1 MVLSVAA
8 DMPKKA
14 QITSSQATTCLLKI
28 CSLKK
33 KNITGIVIG
42 KAYYSGTINL
52 EEAIKVSKNA

>member
-28 CSLKK
+28 CSFNSFVFEDTERPEEQPAGPL
-33 KNITGIVIG
+33 N
-42 KAYYSGTINL
+42 NL
-52 EEAIKVSKNA
+52 FSTPTCHTE